1 VRYSEIDK
9 LSMEILLE
17 GEGKK
22 IRERDN
28 EWERERKGEMYIERM
43 TGRKVVLE
51 KIEDQKLIS
60 KE

>member
-1 VRYSEIDK
+1 MRYSEIDK

>member
-1 VRYSEIDK
+1 
-9 LSMEILLE
+9 MEILLE

-22 IRERDN
+22 IRERERDN

-51 KIEDQKLIS
+51 KIEDKKMIS